1 MQRVAIFDAM
11 RACLKSVPHLDLC
24 PFFKCVPEFV
34 VVFEQIFGMII
45 FYHFV
50 WSYLKEYFKSR
61 ANGLDRYLQISKSSE
76 IL

>member
-50 WSYLKEYFKSR
+50 WSYLKK
-61 ANGLDRYLQISKSSE
+61 
-76 IL
+76 